1 MCDLPEVYALDYPT
15 ARKEHRCCECRGVIR
30 KGEKYYKHHG
40 IWDHEPAEFK
50 VCAECEE
57 LRKRAD
63 AEVAHCEDMTAFG
76 QLYETV
82 FESRDLALITAY
94 LANCRARGAKIP
106 EWMVKREA
114 ELIAAANAA
123 ILTTT

>member
-1 MCDLPEVYALDYPT
+1 MCDYPQAYSLDRPT
-15 ARKEHRCCECRGVIR
+15 ARKEHRCYECHGTIHI
-30 KGEKYYKHHG
+30 GEKYCKHHG

-50 VCAECEE
+50 VCNECEE

-63 AEVAHCEDMTAFG
+63 AEVAHREDMTAFG

-82 FESRDLALITAY
+82 FESRDLALITPY

-106 EWMVKREA
+106 EWMMKREA
-114 ELIAAANAA
+114 ELQSA
-123 ILTTT
+123 LTIST